1 MTLPSPLDQRPQYQ
15 GRVEAWRGHIVW
27 QGQRRCQKEP
37 GHQTC
42 QRHKR
47 CEERKEPDDYRVV
60 RVQDQRDCMIT
71 ARWYGDA
78 IGDHNPFPDEAW
90 RPPLARILDF

>member
-1 MTLPSPLDQRPQYQ
+1 
-15 GRVEAWRGHIVW
+15 
-27 QGQRRCQKEP
+27 
-37 GHQTC
+37 
-42 QRHKR
+42 
-47 CEERKEPDDYRVV
+47 
-60 RVQDQRDCMIT
+60 MIT